1 MKLDFNDIKFFL
13 ELEFVKIKYKNMG
26 GLLNSFKRKTYC
38 DIVFKLG
45 INTHFD
51 PWKSKNYFTTK
62 EPKNHVLLKKL
73 NLIFLQL

>member
-13 ELEFVKIKYKNMG
+13 ELEFVKVKYKNMG

-38 DIVFKLG
+38 YIVFKLG

-51 PWKSKNYFTTK
+51 P
-62 EPKNHVLLKKL
+62 
-73 NLIFLQL
+73 

>member
-51 PWKSKNYFTTK
+51 P
-62 EPKNHVLLKKL
+62 
-73 NLIFLQL
+73 